1 MSLPSDIQTQRTDV
15 LYGSENVLDTISR
28 FLSKSKTIDS
38 CGDEMAPSLVIEM
51 QDYQRLLS
59 SIPEKKIKVRYITNI
74 TKDNLNYCKELMK
87 YFGDI
92 RHLDGL
98 KANFSVSESEYLAS
112 SATTPDLEPPKPIE
126 QIIYSNVKDIV
137 DQQKFVFESF
147 WDRAILGEQRI
158 KEIEEGKPLGKT
170 EVIQIPSKT
179 KDLFINLVNLAKDEI
194 LLLLPTTNAFLRE
207 HNMGIMSTLR
217 VKSINE
223 NVNIQVLTP
232 TNDSV
237 NKILL
242 DLGVD
247 DKSNFTIT
255 PFEFKSDQI
264 NVSSVTILVVDKRES
279 LVIEKIDDSKDNI
292 LDAMGLAT
300 YSTSKPT
307 VLSYINIFEGLS
319 KQLKLYDQLKTHG
332 KMQEE
337 FINIASHELRTPTQ
351 AILAYSELLE
361 EHPEKREEMI
371 QAIKRN
377 ALRLQRLTEDIL
389 DVTRI
394 ESKTLKL
401 HKEKFDLKSL
411 LSSIVNDYKDN
422 IDKKKHEGSGSVR
435 IYYDELN
442 IEPCL
447 VEADSQ
453 RIIQTISNLLD
464 NAIKFTEEKQG
475 GGDIHITTYEIT
487 KGNNQSVVIKIRDT
501 GIGVD
506 RDILPRL
513 FTKFA
518 TNSSKGTGLGLF
530 ICKSI
535 IEAHG
540 GQIWAEDNTRYG
552 NTGATFAFS
561 LPFVK

>member
-1 MSLPSDIQTQRTDV
+1 
-15 LYGSENVLDTISR
+15 
-28 FLSKSKTIDS
+28 
-38 CGDEMAPSLVIEM
+38 
-51 QDYQRLLS
+51 
-59 SIPEKKIKVRYITNI
+59 
-74 TKDNLNYCKELMK
+74 
-87 YFGDI
+87 
-92 RHLDGL
+92 
-98 KANFSVSESEYLAS
+98 
-112 SATTPDLEPPKPIE
+112 
-126 QIIYSNVKDIV
+126 
-137 DQQKFVFESF
+137 
-147 WDRAILGEQRI
+147 
-158 KEIEEGKPLGKT
+158 
-170 EVIQIPSKT
+170 
-179 KDLFINLVNLAKDEI
+179 
-194 LLLLPTTNAFLRE
+194 
-207 HNMGIMSTLR
+207 
-217 VKSINE
+217 
-223 NVNIQVLTP
+223 
-232 TNDSV
+232 
-237 NKILL
+237 
-242 DLGVD
+242 
-247 DKSNFTIT
+247 
-255 PFEFKSDQI
+255 
-264 NVSSVTILVVDKRES
+264 
-279 LVIEKIDDSKDNI
+279 VIEKIDDSKDNI

-361 EHPEKREEMI
+361 EHPEKSEEMM

-422 IDKKKHEGSGSVR
+422 NDKKGHTDDGNVR
-435 IYYDELN
+435 IFYDGLN
-442 IEPCL
+442 HIPCL

-464 NAIKFTEEKQG
+464 NAIKFTEEKHG
-475 GGDIHITTYEIT
+475 GGDIHIATDEIT
-487 KGNNQSVVIKIRDT
+487 QGNNQYVVIKIRDA

-518 TNSSKGTGLGLF
+518 TNSAKGTGLGLF

-535 IEAHG
+535 VEAHG
-540 GQIWAEDNTRYG
+540 GQIWAEHNTKDG
-552 NTGATFAFS
+552 NIGATFAFS
-561 LPFVK
+561 LPFDNQKETMGSSLL